1 MQGAQIAM
9 FRFAMLVCCLLGAG
23 WALQAQTT
31 PALHL
36 EREIPLSQVEGRVDH
51 LSADVAGKRV
61 FVAALGNDTVEVVD
75 LRLGRRVARI
85 AGLHEPQGVLYLAA
99 NKTLYVAGGDDGK
112 VRSFDG
118 RTLQSLKIVNLGEDA
133 DDLRYDPVH
142 GEVLAGYG
150 TGGIAMLGLDL
161 TRRADL
167 HLPVHPEAFEVSG
180 DGKELFV
187 NLPHNRSIG
196 KVDLTTRAVNAQWA
210 DPGAE
215 ANYPMALDSSG
226 NRLYVA
232 CRQPGELVQLNA
244 ASGAVLAQIS
254 TVGDADDL
262 FFDRARGVL
271 YVIGGE
277 GYIDVIQVG
286 SGKTTKSV
294 AHIPTQPGARTGL
307 FVPEWN
313 ELLVA
318 APRRGQNP
326 ARLLVFSI
334 AAK

>member
-1 MQGAQIAM
+1 M
-9 FRFAMLVCCLLGAG
+9 FRFAMGVCLLGAG
-23 WALQAQTT
+23 LAVQAQTAPT
-31 PALHL
+31 LHL
-36 EREIPLSQVEGRVDH
+36 SREIPLLHVEGRVDH

-75 LRLGRRVARI
+75 LQLGRRVARI
-85 AGLHEPQGVLYLAA
+85 TGLHEPQGVLYLAA
-99 NKTLYVAGGDDGK
+99 NKTLYVANGDDGK

-118 RTLQSLKIVNLGEDA
+118 RTLQPLKTVNLGEDA

-167 HLPVHPEAFEVSG
+167 RLPVHPEAFEVSG
-180 DGKELFV
+180 DGKELYV
-187 NLPHNRSIG
+187 NLPHNQSIG
-196 KVDLTTRAVNAQWA
+196 RIDLATRAVNAQWA
-210 DPGAE
+210 DPGVQ
-215 ANYPMALDSSG
+215 ANYPMALDSATG
-226 NRLYVA
+226 RLYVA
-232 CRQPGELVQLNA
+232 CREPGELVLLNA
-244 ASGAVLAQIS
+244 ASGAVLAHIP

-262 FFDRARGVL
+262 FFDRSRGVL

-277 GYIDVIQVG
+277 GYVDVIQVR
-286 SGKTTKSV
+286 SGKTLKSIAHV
-294 AHIPTQPGARTGL
+294 ATQPGARTGL

-318 APRRGQNP
+318 APQRGQTP
-326 ARLLVFSI
+326 ARLLVYSI
-334 AAK
+334 AGQ